1 MKKIYIEKK
10 IRIINVLL
18 TLLASI
24 RLLVDATIAEVGLS
38 SRDSGRK
45 GNRLADSRFLVVGLR
60 VVRSLVVI

>member
-1 MKKIYIEKK
+1 M
-10 IRIINVLL
+10 LL

-45 GNRLADSRFLVVGLR
+45 GNRLAESRFLVVGLR